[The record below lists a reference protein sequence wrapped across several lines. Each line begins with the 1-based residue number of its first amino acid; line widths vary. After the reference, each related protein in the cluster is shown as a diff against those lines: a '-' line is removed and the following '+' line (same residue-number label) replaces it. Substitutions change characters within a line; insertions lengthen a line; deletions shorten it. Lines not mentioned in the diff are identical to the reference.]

1 MLPSP
6 RPCRPARALLPPYL
20 LDRLIHLGSPHV
32 RASAADTLGLDG
44 APGSLRQ
51 TAQARAFAAP
61 ALRPAQAAPRYVH
74 TADRGTALPG
84 KLVRAEGQPATGD
97 DAADEAYAYLGAT
110 RALFAEVYGRNS
122 IDGSGMALVGT
133 VHYGVH
139 YDNAFWNGEQ
149 MVFGDGDGEVF
160 NRFTIAMEVVAHEL
174 AHGIIDHEAALVYQ
188 GQAGALN
195 ESISDVFGVMVKQ
208 YHLRQTAAQADW
220 LVGVGLFTD
229 AVQARA
235 LRSMAAPGTA
245 YDDPV
250 LGRDPQP
257 DHMRDFVH
265 TQDDNGG
272 VHINSGIPNR
282 AFYLAAQALG
292 GHAWEAA
299 GRVWY
304 DALCDPSLSREADFP
319 TFAGLTLRHAA
330 DAGNSAMEA
339 VRDAWQTVGVVPS

>member
-1 MLPSP
+1 MLPSTRP
-6 RPCRPARALLPPYL
+6 RPQARALLPPYL

-44 APGSLRQ
+44 DPGSLRQ
-51 TAQARAFAAP
+51 AAQAQAFAPP
-61 ALRPAQAAPRYVH
+61 AIRQAQTAARYIH
-74 TADRGTALPG
+74 TANGSTTLPG
-84 KLVRAEGQPATGD
+84 ELVRAEAAPATGD
-97 DAADEAYAYLGAT
+97 AAADEAYAYLGAT
-110 RALFAEVYGRNS
+110 RALFADVYGRNS

-133 VHYGVH
+133 VHYGRH
-139 YDNAFWNGEQ
+139 YENAFWNGRQ
-149 MVFGDGDGEVF
+149 MVFGDGDGEIF

-174 AHGIIDHEAALVYQ
+174 AHGVIDHEAALVYQ

-195 ESISDVFGVMVKQ
+195 ESISDVFGVLVKQ
-208 YHLRQTAAQADW
+208 YHLRQTSAQADW

-229 AVQARA
+229 AMQARA

-257 DHMRDFVH
+257 DHMRDFVR

-282 AFYLAAQALG
+282 AFYLAATAIG

-304 DALCDPSLSREADFP
+304 DALCDPSLAREADFAA
-319 TFAGLTLRHAA
+319 FAATTLRHAA
-330 DAGNSAMEA
+330 GAGGSVIKA
-339 VRDAWQTVGVVPS
+339 VRDAWQTVGVVP